1 MNIVEIIEKKR
12 DKKTL
17 TKEEIDF
24 FIYQYISGNVKDY
37 QASSLLMAIFL
48 NGMNKEECTN
58 LTISMANSGDIID
71 LSSIKGIKCDKHSTG
86 GVGDK
91 TSLALIPLV
100 SIFTPI
106 AKMSG
111 RGLSHTGGTID
122 KMDALKMNTSLTME
136 DFIDEVN
143 TIGCSII
150 GQTKNIAPADK
161 LLYALRDVTGTVNSI
176 PLIASSIMSKK
187 IAAGSDAIVLDVKIG
202 KGAFMKNLETGREL
216 AKTMIDIGNLAG
228 KKTTAILTGMDE
240 PLGFAIGNSLEVIEA
255 IETLKNNGP
264 KDFEDLV
271 LTIGSHMLFNTN
283 HTNSLDDGKKI
294 LKEQIENGN
303 GLKQLKLMVEYQK
316 GNVNLL
322 EDYELF
328 KLSEKV
334 EVTSKISGYIKN
346 IDALKIGEG
355 AMLLGGGRKFKED
368 IIDLGAGI
376 VLNKKTGDYIE
387 KGEPLFTMYSKKHS
401 NDIKDSL
408 MDAFEFSENITKHP
422 KIIFE
427 ALQ

>member
-1 MNIVEIIEKKR
+1 MDIIKIIENKR
-12 DKKTL
+12 DKKIIS
-17 TKEEIDF
+17 KEEINF
-24 FIYQYISGNVKDY
+24 FVSEYTHGNIQDY
-37 QASSLLMAIFL
+37 QASALLMAIFL

-58 LTISMANSGDIID
+58 LTIAMANSGDIID
-71 LSSIKGIKCDKHSTG
+71 LSPIKGMKCDKHSTG

-100 SIFTPI
+100 SLFIPV

-122 KMDALKMNTSLTME
+122 KMDALKMDTNLKME
-136 DFIDEVN
+136 DFIKEVN

-202 KGAFMKNLETGREL
+202 NGAFMKTIEDGEKL

-228 KKTTAILTGMDE
+228 RKTTAVLTNMDE
-240 PLGFAIGNSLEVIEA
+240 PLGFTIGNSLEVIEA

-264 KDFEDLV
+264 KDFEELV
-271 LTIGSHMLFNTN
+271 LTIGSHMLFNTKY
-283 HTNSLDDGKKI
+283 TSSLEEGKNLI
-294 LKEQIENGN
+294 KEQIKNGN
-303 GLKQLKLMVEYQK
+303 GLKQLEKMIEYQK
-316 GNVNLL
+316 GDINLL
-322 EDYELF
+322 QNYSLF
-328 KLSEKV
+328 NLSDKV
-334 EVTSKISGYIKN
+334 EIYSQTSGYIKN
-346 IDALKIGEG
+346 INALKIGES
-355 AMLLGGGRKFKED
+355 AMYLGGGRKHKDD

-376 VLNKKTGDYIE
+376 VLNKKTGDYVE
-387 KGEPLFTMYSKKHS
+387 KNELLFTMYSKKYC
-401 NDIKDSL
+401 NKIKD
-408 MDAFEFSENITKHP
+408 NIINSFTIEPNFIDKP
-422 KIIFE
+422 QIIYKT
-427 ALQ
+427 L